1 MKCCASAGKPWHIA
15 LLEYLSTPLRTG
27 LPSPAVMMGRE
38 FRGLLPQLSHFLP
51 DSTKEQLVLQHEKQ
65 VHPGGHDLPDISIGS
80 NLTFLDH
87 RTKEWYPAKVQNREG
102 KSYVLQNE
110 QGHTISHNR
119 VDIRPTN
126 VSFTLSPKYKAVRT
140 SQFCAS
146 VPTSKNSKSTPV
158 SQPTASK
165 ANVSKSQSRPVTR
178 THIVKTHS
186 GHIVKPPVKLNL

>member
-1 MKCCASAGKPWHIA
+1 M
-15 LLEYLSTPLRTG
+15 
-27 LPSPAVMMGRE
+27 
-38 FRGLLPQLSHFLP
+38 
-51 DSTKEQLVLQHEKQ
+51 
-65 VHPGGHDLPDISIGS
+65 
-80 NLTFLDH
+80 
-87 RTKEWYPAKVQNREG
+87 QNREG
-102 KSYVLQNE
+102 RSYVLQNE
-110 QGHTISHNR
+110 QGHTISHNH

-126 VSFTLSPKYKAVRT
+126 VSFNLSPKCKAVRT

-158 SQPTASK
+158 SQPTAQPNK